1 MGTLI
6 FLLFLASL
14 SFKMNF
20 FSVLAGVA
28 FIFLF
33 IGYVAC
39 RLASLDSTFLD
50 SEMEKQKLEKVMAI
64 LKKGIV
70 VSLTILALWLIIP
83 SSTILYTIAGLSA
96 GLDIANNIQNS
107 ELFNKALNVLNNK
120 LDELIGKE
128 WKWKQ
133 NLKFLKVS
141 LFIY

>member
-20 FSVLAGVA
+20 FSVLAGIA

-33 IGYVAC
+33 IGYVVC
-39 RLASLDSTFLD
+39 VDL
-50 SEMEKQKLEKVMAI
+50 EMEKQKLEKVMAI

-133 NLKFLKVS
+133 NLRFLQV
-141 LFIY
+141 I